1 MWLSTKRVTE
11 RVNPSSS
18 PSSTSSTMGWKSS
31 LPLDWTRVQRNK
43 EVKVDDAVG
52 KSDDYGIICCQDP
65 VSCRRL
71 GHRRPENSSSI
82 LARPVPLHSNYDTD
96 TTNKIH
102 GQAIFCLHDLDPSWV
117 QGFFLQRGCKK
128 PWGLLA
134 IQEEID
140 DCLACSAGG
149 YRRLSLTVYRRHES
163 ASSDIH
169 RNSKSDDRGSNNNTK
184 PCKIEGVD
192 WTGGDMM
199 SLYHPYVDM
208 VGERLLTGEKAL
220 PMLNKYFQSLI
231 NRLEKECCEEEGLS
245 ILEWLPN
252 VAIVMGSM
260 SLTLPTEP

>member
-1 MWLSTKRVTE
+1 
-11 RVNPSSS
+11 
-18 PSSTSSTMGWKSS
+18 MGWKSS
-31 LPLDWTRVQRNK
+31 LPLDWTRVRRNE
-43 EVKVDDAVG
+43 EVNVDDAVG
-52 KSDDYGIICCQDP
+52 KSDDYGMICCQDP
-65 VSCRRL
+65 ASCRRL

-82 LARPVPLHSNYDTD
+82 LARPVPLPLHSNNDTD

-163 ASSDIH
+163 ASNDIH
-169 RNSKSDDRGSNNNTK
+169 RKSKSDDRGSNNSNNSNTSNTSNSNNNNNTK

-252 VAIVMGSM
+252 VAIVTGTM
-260 SLTLPTEP
+260 SLTLPTES